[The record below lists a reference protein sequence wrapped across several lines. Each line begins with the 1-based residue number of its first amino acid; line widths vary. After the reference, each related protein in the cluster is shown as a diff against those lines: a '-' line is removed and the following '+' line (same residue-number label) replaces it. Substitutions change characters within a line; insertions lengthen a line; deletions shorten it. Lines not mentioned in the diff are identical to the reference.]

1 MFKKILSFVFLVA
14 LSLNLFS
21 ESIRD
26 YVCVVEGNFSEENE
40 KFLNQYKDEMAK
52 SGYST
57 YSEYIDAFLQGT
69 FGSGFIYYSSNGTP
83 FVITNKHVVS
93 EYETVNVYFE
103 NDDGSTSEFKELKI
117 VATDDDID
125 IAIIA
130 LPEGFKRKGLE
141 LYSESIYDGDDVWS
155 AGFPGLG
162 GEPMWQL
169 GKGIVSNS
177 KAKIKELLDP
187 SISTLIQHTAE
198 IDGGNSGGPLLVK
211 NSKANAGYSVVGI
224 NTWKAYYRQNTNYA
238 IPAKVIKDFV
248 EKNAS
253 GNATIDINTRVNS
266 FVKAMSNDDDFYG
279 LSRYISN
286 AMISEMGQTA
296 FKKTLS
302 IAPEAVRSTAIETFI
317 YNPIDGMRFCIAYW
331 IWTEFRTSDGFETP
345 ILGSLSENAE
355 IYSLEFNPDSKSSV
369 GTKWI
374 KENGQWKLSE
384 FDGTKLSSKSSS
396 KNSKDKKSG
405 TTFTIESVGV
415 FELSGSYLSTL
426 NTDTTGSDFYVTGIS
441 ELLRIGL
448 FYQSQELRYVDNGVR
463 KSEEVSTMGPFV
475 GLQIPM
481 LINSVIVEPFAFVR
495 GGIIN
500 FFKVDNDDIVPIVTG
515 FGIGINIGY
524 EVSTVFSPFVS
535 IKYTTLTFEAGE
547 DAFDRQKVKT
557 ECLSIGLGLKF

>member
-83 FVITNKHVVS
+83 FIITNKHVVS

-141 LYSESIYDGDDVWS
+141 LYSEYIDDGDDVWS

-441 ELLRIGL
+441 EILRIGL

-463 KSEEVSTMGPFV
+463 KSEEVSTLGPFV

-515 FGIGINIGY
+515 SGIGINIGY

>member
-83 FVITNKHVVS
+83 FIITNKHVVS

-279 LSRYISN
+279 LSRYISK

-441 ELLRIGL
+441 EILRIGL

-515 FGIGINIGY
+515 SGFGINIGY
-524 EVSTVFSPFVS
+524 EVSTVFLPFVS

-547 DAFDRQKVKT
+547 DSFDRQKVKT